1 MNQQY
6 FSLNEEARKIK
17 SKLLI
22 LSGVALFVG
31 LTEALPKKLTL
42 IGLDLSNN
50 QKVLGWFIFFIA
62 LILLFN
68 YVVVSVLGLT
78 EHYLP
83 SLIKKETDKSTG
95 DTLGLTSEECMQ
107 SQEEQELHDD
117 NGNIGAPEQE
127 LKDINIKNEII
138 IYNYKESYIKLHD
151 IVIIIVELIIPF
163 VFSIV
168 GMSYLYQY
176 ISCLK

>member
-1 MNQQY
+1 MRKQY
-6 FSLNEEARKIK
+6 FSFSDEARKLK

-22 LSGVALFVG
+22 LSGIALFIG
-31 LTEALPKKLTL
+31 LTEALPKKPTL

-50 QKVLGWFIFFIA
+50 QEILGWFIFFIT

-68 YVVVSVLGLT
+68 YVVVAILGLT
-78 EHYLP
+78 EYYLP

-95 DTLGLTSEECMQ
+95 DTLGLTPEECMQ
-107 SQEEQELHDD
+107 SQEEQAFYD
-117 NGNIGAPEQE
+117 NSSNVGTSEQE
-127 LKDINIKNEII
+127 LKDINRKNTKI
-138 IYNYKESYIKLHD
+138 IYDYKNSYIKTHD
-151 IVIIIVELIIPF
+151 FVVIVVELIIPL

-168 GMSYLYQY
+168 GISYLYQY